1 MPCRSSSLG
10 ITKVEHIARKEPYI
24 YFQRNIRPELSSGFI
39 RFTSCRQA
47 VWFPAIPHIQP
58 DISDKDREKDDVR
71 SAEFAL
77 WAVNQVKKPSWMYK
91 DQSGFNIKIKHSI
104 ISRHTLTDAKSFR
117 LMPVKKYALCL
128 QPQRLKEFCHTAEH
142 MMLQPSICP
151 ASELLWSVFM
161 CSNPSDRTHTISTN
175 RTSRAR
181 VMGMQTKKG
190 CSFLLGTAFL
200 RDSDRIQT
208 CNLLIRSQMLYSV
221 ELRSL
226 VSCLRLQRYA
236 YFLFPP
242 NFFRYFFVFS
252 SKNIRKSIFRLLFP
266 LQYGQGYVIFHGKE
280 PYRTYYQE

>member
-1 MPCRSSSLG
+1 
-10 ITKVEHIARKEPYI
+10 
-24 YFQRNIRPELSSGFI
+24 
-39 RFTSCRQA
+39 
-47 VWFPAIPHIQP
+47 
-58 DISDKDREKDDVR
+58 
-71 SAEFAL
+71 
-77 WAVNQVKKPSWMYK
+77 
-91 DQSGFNIKIKHSI
+91 
-104 ISRHTLTDAKSFR
+104 
-117 LMPVKKYALCL
+117 
-128 QPQRLKEFCHTAEH
+128 
-142 MMLQPSICP
+142 MLQPSICP
-151 ASELLWSVFM
+151 ASESSWSVFM

-242 NFFRYFFVFS
+242 NFFRYFFVFFFKKHQKKHIS
-252 SKNIRKSIFRLLFP
+252 PTLPPSIWARICDISRQGALSHILSGMTIRLPCL
-266 LQYGQGYVIFHGKE
+266 H
-280 PYRTYYQE
+280 

>member
-1 MPCRSSSLG
+1 MRDSNPRYQKAVYRISS
-10 ITKVEHIARKEPYI
+10 
-24 YFQRNIRPELSSGFI
+24 
-39 RFTSCRQA
+39 
-47 VWFPAIPHIQP
+47 PA
-58 DISDKDREKDDVR
+58 
-71 SAEFAL
+71 
-77 WAVNQVKKPSWMYK
+77 
-91 DQSGFNIKIKHSI
+91 HSI
-104 ISRHTLTDAKSFR
+104 TLPIFLFRGTKIIIIFR
-117 LMPVKKYALCL
+117 LCKIFSM
-128 QPQRLKEFCHTAEH
+128 
-142 MMLQPSICP
+142 ICF
-151 ASELLWSVFM
+151 AAVYITVW
-161 CSNPSDRTHTISTN
+161 RI
-175 RTSRAR
+175 RAR